1 MFLQLIF
8 IYNILNKKEM
18 SIIEDRSMSEI
29 SMIKEEKGKH
39 QLDLYEK
46 KIYYEEKEYYE
57 TRSKNLIGKKCLIKC
72 SNNIEICDHA
82 ILQQRIILRG
92 DLAKVSIG
100 KYVVLSEMVIIK
112 PPTKRQNK

>member
-1 MFLQLIF
+1 MSSITERAPSQLIPAEE
-8 IYNILNKKEM
+8 KE
-18 SIIEDRSMSEI
+18 
-29 SMIKEEKGKH
+29 KEKGK
-39 QLDLYEK
+39 QDLFERK
-46 KIYYEEKEYYE
+46 VYYHEKEFYE

-100 KYVVLSEMVIIK
+100 KYVVLSEMVILK

>member
-1 MFLQLIF
+1 MIT
-8 IYNILNKKEM
+8 
-18 SIIEDRSMSEI
+18 DRSVSEI
-29 SMIKEEKGKH
+29 NIKEEKSKLV
-39 QLDLYEK
+39 LDMFEK
-46 KIYYEEKEYYE
+46 KIGYEEKEYYE
-57 TRSKNLIGKKCLIKC
+57 TRSKNLIGKKCLIKS

-112 PPTKRQNK
+112 PPTKRQNKELKYVPISIGKTLII